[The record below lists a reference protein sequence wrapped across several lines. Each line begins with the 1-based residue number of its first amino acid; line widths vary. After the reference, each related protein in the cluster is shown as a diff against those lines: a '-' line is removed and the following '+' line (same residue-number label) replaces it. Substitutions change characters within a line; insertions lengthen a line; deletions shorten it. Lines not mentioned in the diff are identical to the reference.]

1 MNRITL
7 GQGIIVAAIFA
18 LLSAAA
24 FAALTLLM
32 APILLL
38 KAMIVVLNAAY
49 LGVLMKRSG
58 LRRGRLALPLA
69 WLVAAIAIGLWAP
82 SLAAYVILHTGL
94 LWLSRTLCCHANVL
108 STLIDLVL
116 CSVALVAAIGAAVH
130 SGSVLLSV
138 WSFFLIQAASTFI
151 PTSFGPVTAP
161 TNDDPAADFERA
173 YRQAT
178 AALRRLNKPI

>member
-32 APILLL
+32 APTLLL

-49 LGVLMKRSG
+49 LGVLMKRSK

-82 SLAAYVILHTGL
+82 GLAAYVILHTGL
-94 LWLSRTLCCHANVL
+94 LWLSRTLCCHTNVL
-108 STLIDLVL
+108 SRHSSIW
-116 CSVALVAAIGAAVH
+116 CSAPSPWWPQSVRPCRAAAYYSAFGA
-130 SGSVLLSV
+130 
-138 WSFFLIQAASTFI
+138 SF
-151 PTSFGPVTAP
+151 
-161 TNDDPAADFERA
+161 
-173 YRQAT
+173 
-178 AALRRLNKPI
+178 